1 VFDGRN
7 VVSKRKQAIIP
18 GFARRYNGR
27 GPHYEVWYGKV
38 DIAPGRALWFRYTTL
53 DGTDQFDEN
62 RREASVWA
70 IAFDGD
76 TCTGAKDNYSVD
88 AMAEPNTIIVP
99 QGRDAARFG
108 GHHQVFHLTDNLH
121 LDEANAIGQAGDIS
135 WDLSWTDSNRRFSYV
150 PHVLARVG
158 LAKSTYDDCLLDL
171 RVSGTIR
178 CGDTE
183 IEVDAAPGMVGHI
196 QGKRIMGHSWA
207 WSHCNCFDD
216 DPDAA
221 FEGLSVRALLGGRV
235 TPKLSAFVM
244 WVDGRQYT
252 FRNPIG
258 LLLNNSEYGQDH
270 WVFSARSG
278 GVVLTG
284 EARSPSNV
292 ALVEYTDTDGSHLW
306 CYNSKLSDL
315 EVRIQDPS
323 HGLDRTLRSSGR
335 AAFEHVN
342 REEPAERPIIE

>member
-1 VFDGRN
+1 MT
-7 VVSKRKQAIIP
+7 P
-18 GFARRYNGR
+18 GFARRYEGQ

-53 DGTDQFDEN
+53 DGKKQ
-62 RREASVWA
+62 EASTWA
-70 IAFDGD
+70 IFFDGD
-76 TCTGAKDNYSVD
+76 ECTGAKDNFALD
-88 AMAEPNTIIVP
+88 QLADPNTILVP
-99 QGRDAARFG
+99 KGRKPARFG
-108 GHHQVFHLTDNLH
+108 SHRQVFHLADDLH
-121 LDEANAIGQAGDIS
+121 LDEANALGRAGDIS
-135 WDLSWTDSNRRFSYV
+135 WDLSWTDSGRRFSYV
-150 PHVLARVG
+150 PHALEKIG

-183 IEVDAAPGMVGHI
+183 VTVDGAPGMVGHI
-196 QGKRIMGHSWA
+196 QGKRIIGHSWA

-216 DPDAA
+216 DSDAA
-221 FEGLSVRALLGGRV
+221 FEGLSVRALLGSRV
-235 TPKLSAFVM
+235 TPTLTAFVM

-258 LLLNNSEYGQDH
+258 LLLNNSEYAQDH
-270 WVFSARSG
+270 WAFSARSG
-278 GVVLTG
+278 KVVLTG

-315 EVRIQDPS
+315 EVRIQDPAR
-323 HGLDRTLRSSGR
+323 GLDRTLKSTGR

-342 REEPAERPIIE
+342 REEPVETPIIQ

>member
-1 VFDGRN
+1 M
-7 VVSKRKQAIIP
+7 IP
-18 GFARRYNGR
+18 GFARRYDGR

-53 DGTDQFDEN
+53 DATTGDGSIG
-62 RREASVWA
+62 EASTWA
-70 IAFDGD
+70 IFFDD
-76 TCTGAKDNYSVD
+76 DACTGAKDNY
-88 AMAEPNTIIVP
+88 ALEALAEPNTVIVP
-99 QGRDAARFG
+99 EGGEAARFG
-108 GHHQVFHLTDNLH
+108 GHRQVFHLSDPSPTSPLH

-135 WDLSWTDSNRRFSYV
+135 WDLNWTDSGRRFSYM
-150 PHVLARVG
+150 PHVLEKIG

-178 CGDTE
+178 CGDTVV
-183 IEVDAAPGMVGHI
+183 EVDGVPGMVGHI

-207 WSHCNCFDD
+207 WSHCNCFDN

-221 FEGLSVRALLGGRV
+221 FEGLSVRALLGSRV
-235 TPKLSAFVM
+235 TPTLSAFVM
-244 WVDGRQYT
+244 WVDGQQYS
-252 FRNPIG
+252 FRNPVG
-258 LLLNNSEYGQDH
+258 LLLNNSEYTQDH
-270 WVFSARSG
+270 WAFSARSG
-278 GVVLTG
+278 GVILTG

-323 HGLDRTLRSSGR
+323 RGLDRTLKSSGR

-342 REEPAERPIIE
+342 REEPSERPIIQ